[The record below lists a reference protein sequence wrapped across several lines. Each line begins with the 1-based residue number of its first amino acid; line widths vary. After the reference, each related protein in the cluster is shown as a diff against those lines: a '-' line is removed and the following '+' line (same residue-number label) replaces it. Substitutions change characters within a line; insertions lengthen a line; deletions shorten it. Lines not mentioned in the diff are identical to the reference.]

1 MTEAIFA
8 DLGRILVIIPTYNE
22 RENLERIV
30 SRTRES
36 VPEAHIVVADD
47 NSPDGTGQQAEKT
60 AKELGRVNVL
70 HRPGK
75 EGLGT
80 AYRDAF
86 KFILDGDTDVVV
98 TMDADFSHDPKAIPQ
113 FLDAIKN
120 GAEVVVGSRYIEHGM
135 SVNWPL
141 HRLLLSKWGNRYT
154 AFMLKLSVHDCTT
167 GFRSFTTRSMRK
179 IEILKTV
186 SQGYAFQTEIIFKTS
201 IHGEKNVVEV
211 PIIFH
216 DRKYGVSKMSSKIIR
231 ESMWLVTRWG
241 IALRTGIGKKHLPH

>member
-1 MTEAIFA
+1 VSVVKVT
-8 DLGRILVIIPTYNE
+8 VIIPTYNE
-22 RENLERIV
+22 IENIDSILKAIR
-30 SRTRES
+30 SS
-36 VPEAHIVVADD
+36 VPDAELLVVDD

-60 AKELGRVNVL
+60 ASEIGRVRVL

-86 KFILDGDTDVVV
+86 KLVLDGNTDVII
-98 TMDADFSHDPKAIPQ
+98 TMDADFSHDPQTIPL

-120 GAEVVVGSRYIEHGM
+120 GAEIVVGSRYIKDGM

-154 AFMLKLSVHDCTT
+154 AFMLKVKVHDCTT
-167 GFRSFTTRSMRK
+167 GFRAFTSDAIKK
-179 IEILKTV
+179 INVLKTI
-186 SQGYAFQTEIIFKTS
+186 SEGYAFGTETLFRASGLTDCQI
-201 IHGEKNVVEV
+201 VEV

-216 DRKYGVSKMSSKIIR
+216 DRKYGKSKMNGRIIR
-231 ESMWLVTRWG
+231 ESMLLVTRWG
-241 IALRTGIGKKHLPH
+241 IALRTGIGRKHLPR

>member
-1 MTEAIFA
+1 MVQIT
-8 DLGRILVIIPTYNE
+8 VIIPTYNE
-22 RENLERIV
+22 IENIDSMLKAVRAA
-30 SRTRES
+30 
-36 VPEAHIVVADD
+36 VPEADLLVVDD

-60 AKELGRVNVL
+60 ATEIGRVRVL

-86 KFILDGDTDVVV
+86 KLVLDGDTDVII
-98 TMDADFSHDPKAIPQ
+98 TMDADFSHDPQTIPL
-113 FLDAIKN
+113 FLEAIKI
-120 GAEVVVGSRYIEHGM
+120 GAEIVVGSRYIKDGM

-154 AFMLKLSVHDCTT
+154 AFMLKIKVHDCTT
-167 GFRSFTTRSMRK
+167 GFRGYTTKSMRK

-186 SQGYAFQTEIIFKTS
+186 SQGYAFASETIFHAS
-201 IHGEKNVVEV
+201 IRGEKNIVEV

-216 DRKYGVSKMSSKIIR
+216 DRKYGKSKMNAKIIR
-231 ESMWLVTRWG
+231 ESMVLVTRWG
-241 IALRTGIGKKHLPH
+241 IALRTGIGRKHLPR

>member
-1 MTEAIFA
+1 MSVVKVT
-8 DLGRILVIIPTYNE
+8 VIIPTYNE
-22 RENLERIV
+22 IENIDSILKAIR
-30 SRTRES
+30 SS
-36 VPEAHIVVADD
+36 VPDAELLVVDD

-60 AKELGRVNVL
+60 ASEIGRVRVL

-86 KFILDGDTDVVV
+86 KLVLDGNTDVII
-98 TMDADFSHDPKAIPQ
+98 TMDADFSHDPQTIPL

-120 GAEVVVGSRYIEHGM
+120 GAEIVVGSRYIKDGM

-154 AFMLKLSVHDCTT
+154 AFMLKVKVHDCTT
-167 GFRSFTTRSMRK
+167 GFRAFTSDAIKK
-179 IEILKTV
+179 INVLKTI
-186 SQGYAFQTEIIFKTS
+186 SEGYAFGTETLFRASGLTDCQI
-201 IHGEKNVVEV
+201 VEV

-216 DRKYGVSKMSSKIIR
+216 DRKYGKSKMNGRIIR
-231 ESMWLVTRWG
+231 ESMLLVTRWG
-241 IALRTGIGKKHLPH
+241 IALRTGIGRKHLPC

>member
-1 MTEAIFA
+1 MVKVT
-8 DLGRILVIIPTYNE
+8 VIIPTYNE
-22 RENLERIV
+22 IENIDSILKAVRSSV
-30 SRTRES
+30 SDAE
-36 VPEAHIVVADD
+36 ILVVDD

-60 AKELGRVNVL
+60 ASEIGRVRVL

-86 KFILDGDTDVVV
+86 KLVLDGDTDVII
-98 TMDADFSHDPKAIPQ
+98 TMDADFSHDPQTIPL

-120 GAEVVVGSRYIEHGM
+120 GAEIVVGSRYIKDGM

-154 AFMLKLSVHDCTT
+154 AFMLKIEVHDCTT
-167 GFRSFTTRSMRK
+167 GFRAFTTDAIKK
-179 IEILKTV
+179 INILKTI
-186 SQGYAFQTEIIFKTS
+186 SEGYAFGTETLFRASRLSDCQI
-201 IHGEKNVVEV
+201 VEV

-216 DRKYGVSKMSSKIIR
+216 DRKYGKSKMNGRIIR
-231 ESMWLVTRWG
+231 ESMLLVTRWG
-241 IALRTGIGKKHLPH
+241 IALRMGIGRKHLPR

>member
-1 MTEAIFA
+1 MVKVT
-8 DLGRILVIIPTYNE
+8 VIIPTYNE
-22 RENLERIV
+22 IENIDSILKAIR
-30 SRTRES
+30 SS
-36 VPEAHIVVADD
+36 VLDAELLVVDD

-60 AKELGRVNVL
+60 ASEIGRVRVL

-86 KFILDGDTDVVV
+86 KLVLDGNTDVII
-98 TMDADFSHDPKAIPQ
+98 TMDADFSHDPQTIPL

-120 GAEVVVGSRYIEHGM
+120 GAEIVVGSRYIKDGM

-154 AFMLKLSVHDCTT
+154 AFMLKVKVHDCTT
-167 GFRSFTTRSMRK
+167 GFRAFTSDAIKK
-179 IEILKTV
+179 INVLKTI
-186 SQGYAFQTEIIFKTS
+186 SEGYAFGTETLFRASGLTDCQI
-201 IHGEKNVVEV
+201 VEV

-216 DRKYGVSKMSSKIIR
+216 DRKYGKSKMNGRIIR
-231 ESMWLVTRWG
+231 ESMLLVTRWG
-241 IALRTGIGKKHLPH
+241 IALRTGIGRKHLPC